1 MSTVKLSDV
10 AIESRDSLKEK
21 DKSLP
26 VVGLEHL
33 IPEQINLTDW
43 NIGQDNTFTK
53 IFEKGDV
60 LFGRRRAYLKKAAV
74 APCKGICSGDIT
86 VIRAREDKILPELL
100 PFVIQNDIFFNYAV
114 GKSAGSLSP
123 RVKWEHLANYEFN
136 LPELDEQKKLAE
148 ILWQIVATME
158 SYKKL
163 LAKTDE
169 MVKAK
174 FVEMFG
180 TIEKTKWKVVNI
192 STTLAGIVSNG
203 FFAKKEEYNDSGN
216 ISVLGVTN
224 IVNTLYSKIENLPR
238 ANASTSDIKKFS
250 VKYGDIL
257 FCRSSLV
264 AEGIGKA
271 SVVPKNTPA
280 DTLFE
285 CHVIRLPL
293 NLELC
298 NPEFLQ
304 IQLSLPF
311 CRNQILAQAKTVT
324 MTTIGQSEILKT
336 NIILPPI
343 ELQQKFAIFIQK
355 SEESK
360 VAIQSSLNSLS
371 AVYKKIIAE
380 NLGGSN

>member
-1 MSTVKLSDV
+1 MSTVKLGDV

-43 NIGQDNTFTK
+43 NIGQENTFTK
-53 IFEKGDV
+53 TFEKGDV

-86 VIRAREDKILPELL
+86 VIRSKEDKILAELL
-100 PFVIQNDIFFNYAV
+100 PFVIQNDIFFDYAV

-148 ILWQIVATME
+148 VLWQIVATME

-163 LAKTDE
+163 LAKTNE

-180 TIEKTKWKVVNI
+180 DPTKFKSEKLSKNVEEMFIGPFGSDLKNNCFVSKDEAYCIVYEQKHAISGTITDENRYITEKKYQQLKRF
-192 STTLAGIVSNG
+192 TLLPGDIIVSCRGTIGKIFLLPENAPLG
-203 FFAKKEEYNDSGN
+203 IMHPSIMKIRLKKDTYNKKFFISLLRNKMDELINKADGTSVKMAITATKLGN
-216 ISVLGVTN
+216 IDFIIPNL
-224 IVNTLYSKIENLPR
+224 TLQNKYVDLLDR
-238 ANASTSDIKKFS
+238 A
-250 VKYGDIL
+250 
-257 FCRSSLV
+257 
-264 AEGIGKA
+264 
-271 SVVPKNTPA
+271 
-280 DTLFE
+280 
-285 CHVIRLPL
+285 
-293 NLELC
+293 
-298 NPEFLQ
+298 
-304 IQLSLPF
+304 
-311 CRNQILAQAKTVT
+311 
-324 MTTIGQSEILKT
+324 
-336 NIILPPI
+336 
-343 ELQQKFAIFIQK
+343 
-355 SEESK
+355 EESK
-360 VAIQSSLNSLS
+360 AAIQTSLDSLS

-380 NLGGSN
+380 NLGGR

>member
-1 MSTVKLSDV
+1 
-10 AIESRDSLKEK
+10 
-21 DKSLP
+21 
-26 VVGLEHL
+26 
-33 IPEQINLTDW
+33 
-43 NIGQDNTFTK
+43 
-53 IFEKGDV
+53 
-60 LFGRRRAYLKKAAV
+60 
-74 APCKGICSGDIT
+74 
-86 VIRAREDKILPELL
+86 
-100 PFVIQNDIFFNYAV
+100 
-114 GKSAGSLSP
+114 
-123 RVKWEHLANYEFN
+123 
-136 LPELDEQKKLAE
+136 
-148 ILWQIVATME
+148 
-158 SYKKL
+158 
-163 LAKTDE
+163 
-169 MVKAK
+169 
-174 FVEMFG
+174 MFG

-192 STTLAGIVSNG
+192 STTLAGKVSNG

-271 SVVPKNTPA
+271 SVVPKNIPA

-360 VAIQSSLNSLS
+360 AAIQSSLNLLS
-371 AVYKKIIAE
+371 EVYKKIIAE

>member
-1 MSTVKLSDV
+1 MSTVKLGDV

-26 VVGLEHL
+26 LVGLEHL

-43 NIGQDNTFTK
+43 NIGQENTFTK
-53 IFEKGDV
+53 TFEKGDV

-86 VIRAREDKILPELL
+86 VIRAKNDKILPELL
-100 PFVIQNDIFFNYAV
+100 PFVIQNDIFFDYAV

-148 ILWQIVATME
+148 VLWQIADTME

-180 TIEKTKWKVVNI
+180 SPFDKKVEKYPLKKYANI
-192 STTLAGIVSNG
+192 SGGFAFKSEQFISNSIPIIRITNISNG
-203 FFAKKEEYNDSGN
+203 KIDLDYLVCYPEDFYSNNIEYQ
-216 ISVLGVTN
+216 IH
-224 IVNTLYSKIENLPR
+224 
-238 ANASTSDIKKFS
+238 F
-250 VKYGDIL
+250 GDIL
-257 FCRSSLV
+257 MAMSG
-264 AEGIGKA
+264 ATTGKA
-271 SVVPKNTPA
+271 GIYTLNEPALINQRVAKIREIENISNKYFLYGLTQMDWFYNAIQETASGGAQPNISISQIENIQIPKA
-280 DTLFE
+280 
-285 CHVIRLPL
+285 
-293 NLELC
+293 
-298 NPEFLQ
+298 
-304 IQLSLPF
+304 
-311 CRNQILAQAKTVT
+311 
-324 MTTIGQSEILKT
+324 
-336 NIILPPI
+336 PI
-343 ELQQKFAIFIQK
+343 ELQNNFAEIILK

-360 VAIQSSLNSLS
+360 ATIQASLDSLS
-371 AVYKKIIAE
+371 AVYKKIIVE

>member
-33 IPEQINLTDW
+33 IPEQIILADW

-60 LFGRRRAYLKKAAV
+60 LFGRRRAYLKKAAL

-86 VIRAREDKILPELL
+86 VIRAREDKILPVLL
-100 PFVIQNDIFFNYAV
+100 PFVIQNDIFFDYAV

-136 LPELDEQKKLAE
+136 LPELDEQKKLADV
-148 ILWQIVATME
+148 LWQIVDTME

-169 MVKAK
+169 MIKAK

-180 TIEKTKWKVVNI
+180 DPTKFKSEKLSKNVEEMFIGPFGSDLKNNCFVSKDEAYCIVYEQKHAISGTITDENRYITEKKYQQLKRF
-192 STTLAGIVSNG
+192 TLLPGDIIVSCRGTIGKIFLLPENAPLG
-203 FFAKKEEYNDSGN
+203 IMHPSIMKIRLKKDTYNKKFFISLLRNKMDELINKADGTSVKMAITATKLGN
-216 ISVLGVTN
+216 IDFIIPNL
-224 IVNTLYSKIENLPR
+224 TLQNKYVDLLDR
-238 ANASTSDIKKFS
+238 A
-250 VKYGDIL
+250 
-257 FCRSSLV
+257 
-264 AEGIGKA
+264 
-271 SVVPKNTPA
+271 
-280 DTLFE
+280 
-285 CHVIRLPL
+285 
-293 NLELC
+293 
-298 NPEFLQ
+298 
-304 IQLSLPF
+304 
-311 CRNQILAQAKTVT
+311 
-324 MTTIGQSEILKT
+324 
-336 NIILPPI
+336 
-343 ELQQKFAIFIQK
+343 
-355 SEESK
+355 EESK
-360 VAIQSSLNSLS
+360 SAIQASLDSLS

>member
-53 IFEKGDV
+53 TFEKGDV

-136 LPELDEQKKLAE
+136 LPELDEQKKLAKV
-148 ILWQIVATME
+148 LWQIVATME

-174 FVEMFG
+174 FVEQIENDGSKIKREKLNTLCNFISGG
-180 TIEKTKWKVVNI
+180 TPDTKHPEYYGGDIPWI
-192 STTLAGIVSNG
+192 STVALGANYIDKTSAKDFLTELGVNKSATHLIKKGTLLFGNRVGVGKTSITNCDMCTNQDILALTDVDETKINILYLKIVLDMQRNYFESQKRGATIKGIPIDVL
-203 FFAKKEEYNDSGN
+203 GN
-216 ISVLGVTN
+216 IFIPIPPLQLQN
-224 IVNTLYSKIENLPR
+224 Q
-238 ANASTSDIKKFS
+238 F
-250 VKYGDIL
+250 
-257 FCRSSLV
+257 
-264 AEGIGKA
+264 
-271 SVVPKNTPA
+271 A
-280 DTLFE
+280 DF
-285 CHVIRLPL
+285 V
-293 NLELC
+293 
-298 NPEFLQ
+298 
-304 IQLSLPF
+304 
-311 CRNQILAQAKTVT
+311 
-324 MTTIGQSEILKT
+324 
-336 NIILPPI
+336 
-343 ELQQKFAIFIQK
+343 QK

-360 VAIQSSLNSLS
+360 AAIQSSLNSFS
-371 AVYKKIIAE
+371 EVYKKIIAE
-380 NLGGSN
+380 KLGGSN

>member
-1 MSTVKLSDV
+1 MSTVKLGDV

-33 IPEQINLTDW
+33 IPEQIILTDW

-86 VIRAREDKILPELL
+86 VIRAKEVKILPELL
-100 PFVIQNDIFFNYAV
+100 PFVIQNDIFFDYAV

-136 LPELDEQKKLAE
+136 LPELEEQKKLAE
-148 ILWQIVATME
+148 VLWQIVDTME

-180 TIEKTKWKVVNI
+180 DPTKFKSEKLSKNVEEMFIGPFGSDLKNNCFVSKDEAYCIVYEQKHAISGTITDENRYITEKKYQQLKRF
-192 STTLAGIVSNG
+192 TLLPGDIIVSCRGTIGKIFLLPENAPLG
-203 FFAKKEEYNDSGN
+203 IMHPSIMKIRLKKDTYNKKFFISLLRNKMDELINKADGTSVKMAITATKLGN
-216 ISVLGVTN
+216 IDFIIPNL
-224 IVNTLYSKIENLPR
+224 TLQNKYVDLLDR
-238 ANASTSDIKKFS
+238 A
-250 VKYGDIL
+250 
-257 FCRSSLV
+257 
-264 AEGIGKA
+264 
-271 SVVPKNTPA
+271 
-280 DTLFE
+280 
-285 CHVIRLPL
+285 
-293 NLELC
+293 
-298 NPEFLQ
+298 
-304 IQLSLPF
+304 
-311 CRNQILAQAKTVT
+311 
-324 MTTIGQSEILKT
+324 
-336 NIILPPI
+336 
-343 ELQQKFAIFIQK
+343 
-355 SEESK
+355 EESK
-360 VAIQSSLNSLS
+360 AAIQASLGSLS

-380 NLGGSN
+380 NLGGK

>member
-1 MSTVKLSDV
+1 MSTVKLGDV

-33 IPEQINLTDW
+33 IPEQIILTDW

-86 VIRAREDKILPELL
+86 VIRAKEVKILPELL
-100 PFVIQNDIFFNYAV
+100 PFVIQNDIFFDYAV

-136 LPELDEQKKLAE
+136 LPELDEQKKLSE
-148 ILWQIVATME
+148 VLWQIVATME

-174 FVEMFG
+174 YVEMFG
-180 TIEKTKWKVVNI
+180 DITNPN
-192 STTLAGIVSNG
+192 TTLYIEDGFVIRDDLRKPINDSERSTMKTGQLYPYFGANGIVDEINQFLTDSTILCIAEDCG
-203 FFAKKEEYNDSGN
+203 EYGPGESSSY
-216 ISVLGVTN
+216 I
-224 IVNTLYSKIENLPR
+224 IE
-238 ANASTSDIKKFS
+238 
-250 VKYGDIL
+250 
-257 FCRSSLV
+257 
-264 AEGIGKA
+264 GKA
-271 SVVPKNTPA
+271 WINNHAHVLIPKDNCNIKYANIYFHLLDMRGYVSGT
-280 DTLFE
+280 T
-285 CHVIRLPL
+285 RLKL
-293 NLELC
+293 TQGNLKK
-298 NPEFLQ
+298 
-304 IQLSLPF
+304 IPF
-311 CRNQILAQAKTVT
+311 
-324 MTTIGQSEILKT
+324 
-336 NIILPPI
+336 ILPPL
-343 ELQQKFAIFIQK
+343 ELQNQFADFVQK

-360 VAIQSSLNSLS
+360 AAIQSSLNSLS

>member
-1 MSTVKLSDV
+1 MSTVKLGDI

-43 NIGQDNTFTK
+43 NIGQENTFTK
-53 IFEKGDV
+53 TFEKGDV

-86 VIRAREDKILPELL
+86 VIRAKEDNILPEIL
-100 PFVIQNDIFFNYAV
+100 PFVIQNDVFFDFAV

-136 LPELDEQKKLAE
+136 LPELEEQKKLAE
-148 ILWQIVATME
+148 VLWQIVDTME

-180 TIEKTKWKVVNI
+180 DMAQNNKQWTTKPFIEVFKDDTK
-192 STTLAGIVSNG
+192 NG
-203 FFAKKEEYNDSGN
+203 KKINLEDYLTKGSFPIIDQSQNYINGYWNDG
-216 ISVLGVTN
+216 T
-224 IVNTLYSKIENLPR
+224 
-238 ANASTSDIKKFS
+238 DIYKNVPVIIFGDHTRCL
-250 VKYGDIL
+250 KYI
-257 FCRSSLV
+257 
-264 AEGIGKA
+264 
-271 SVVPKNTPA
+271 NTPFFLGA
-280 DTLFE
+280 DGVKILKLINKDNYLFML
-285 CHVIRLPL
+285 HQLKNSYIPNTGYNRHFKWLLQL
-293 NLELC
+293 NLIC
-298 NPEFLQ
+298 
-304 IQLSLPF
+304 
-311 CRNQILAQAKTVT
+311 
-324 MTTIGQSEILKT
+324 
-336 NIILPPI
+336 PPI
-343 ELQQKFAIFIQK
+343 EIQNQFADFVQK

-360 VAIQSSLNSLS
+360 AAIQASLDSLS

-380 NLGGSN
+380 NLGGK

>member
-1 MSTVKLSDV
+1 MSTVKLGDV

-43 NIGQDNTFTK
+43 NIGQENTFTK

-60 LFGRRRAYLKKAAV
+60 LFGRRRAYLKKTAV

-100 PFVIQNDIFFNYAV
+100 PFVIQNDIFFDYAV

-148 ILWQIVATME
+148 VLWQIVATME

-174 FVEMFG
+174 FNELLLKNERTCTIRDYVELPIKKITKDTKFDEIQYIDISSIDKDLRIIQG
-180 TIEKTKWKVVNI
+180 TTNYQLNNAPSRAQQIVKKNDILI
-192 STTLAGIVSNG
+192 STVRPNLKTFAIINLEADNLIASTGFCVLRVQNCPLYYLYGIINSDIFTNQMISEATGISYPAV
-203 FFAKKEEYNDSGN
+203 NDGN
-216 ISVLGVTN
+216 ILN
-224 IVNTLYSKIENLPR
+224 FKIP
-238 ANASTSDIKKFS
+238 DIS
-250 VKYGDIL
+250 EEQQKYLAD
-257 FCRSSLV
+257 LV
-264 AEGIGKA
+264 A
-271 SVVPKNTPA
+271 
-280 DTLFE
+280 
-285 CHVIRLPL
+285 
-293 NLELC
+293 
-298 NPEFLQ
+298 
-304 IQLSLPF
+304 
-311 CRNQILAQAKTVT
+311 
-324 MTTIGQSEILKT
+324 
-336 NIILPPI
+336 
-343 ELQQKFAIFIQK
+343 K

-360 VAIQSSLNSLS
+360 SAIKASLDSLTKI
-371 AVYKKIIAE
+371 YKKIIAE
-380 NLGGSN
+380 NIG

>member
-1 MSTVKLSDV
+1 MSTVKLGDV

-33 IPEQINLTDW
+33 IPEQIILTDW

-86 VIRAREDKILPELL
+86 VIRAKEVKILPELL
-100 PFVIQNDIFFNYAV
+100 PFVIQNDIFFDYAV

-148 ILWQIVATME
+148 VLWQIVDTME

-163 LAKTDE
+163 LTKTDE

-180 TIEKTKWKVVNI
+180 DPVLNPYKIQTKKMKDVAPVESYNGVVDLIEDKVWLLNLDMIESNTGKIIERNCVFEKDLGNSVWK
-192 STTLAGIVSNG
+192 
-203 FFAKKEEYNDSGN
+203 F
-216 ISVLGVTN
+216 
-224 IVNTLYSKIENLPR
+224 NTENVLYSKLRPYLNKVIVPDMSGYATTELLPLKP
-238 ANASTSDIKKFS
+238 NTNFITKKFLDVLLRHDS
-250 VKYGDIL
+250 FVSYINSKTAGTKMPRVSMDI
-257 FCRSSLV
+257 FR
-264 AEGIGKA
+264 
-271 SVVPKNTPA
+271 NF
-280 DTLFE
+280 D
-285 CHVIRLPL
+285 VIIPPL
-293 NLELC
+293 E
-298 NPEFLQ
+298 
-304 IQLSLPF
+304 S
-311 CRNQILAQAKTVT
+311 
-324 MTTIGQSEILKT
+324 
-336 NIILPPI
+336 
-343 ELQQKFAIFIQK
+343 QQQFTDFVQN

-360 VAIQSSLNSLS
+360 AATQSSLNSLS

>member
-285 CHVIRLPL
+285 CHIIRLPL

>member
-1 MSTVKLSDV
+1 MSTVKLGDV

-33 IPEQINLTDW
+33 IPEQIILTDW

-86 VIRAREDKILPELL
+86 VIRAKEVKILPELL
-100 PFVIQNDIFFNYAV
+100 PFVIQNDIFFDYAV

-136 LPELDEQKKLAE
+136 LPELEEQKKLAE
-148 ILWQIVATME
+148 VLWQIVATME

-169 MVKAK
+169 MIKAK

-180 TIEKTKWKVVNI
+180 SIDNSKWMYKRLGELCKI
-192 STTLAGIVSNG
+192 SSGYAFKSDRFQNKGVPVLRI
-203 FFAKKEEYNDSGN
+203 GN
-216 ISVLGVTN
+216 INSGVLKKDNLVFWPDDTSLSKYILYPGDLAMSLTGTVGKDDYGN
-224 IVNTLYSKIENLPR
+224 ICILNDEYPKYYLNQR
-238 ANASTSDIKKFS
+238 NAKFS
-250 VKYGDIL
+250 DFNDNLNKLYL
-257 FCRSSLV
+257 AYYF
-264 AEGIGKA
+264 K
-271 SVVPKNTPA
+271 
-280 DTLFE
+280 
-285 CHVIRLPL
+285 LPL
-293 NLELC
+293 VKKTLTNSNHGVRQANILNKDLENIL
-298 NPEFLQ
+298 
-304 IQLSLPF
+304 LP
-311 CRNQILAQAKTVT
+311 
-324 MTTIGQSEILKT
+324 
-336 NIILPPI
+336 LPPI
-343 ELQQKFAIFIQK
+343 TLQNEYVNFVRK

-360 VAIQSSLNSLS
+360 VAIQTSLNSLKQ
-371 AVYKKIIAE
+371 VYKKIITE

>member
-1 MSTVKLSDV
+1 MSTVKLGDV

-43 NIGQDNTFTK
+43 NIGQENTFTK
-53 IFEKGDV
+53 TFEKGDV

-86 VIRAREDKILPELL
+86 VIRAKNDKILPELL
-100 PFVIQNDIFFNYAV
+100 PFVIQNDIFFDYAV

-148 ILWQIVATME
+148 VLWQIVETME

-163 LAKTDE
+163 LAKTDG

-180 TIEKTKWKVVNI
+180 TLDNPLFE
-192 STTLAGIVSNG
+192 
-203 FFAKKEEYNDSGN
+203 KKELSKFGDIGTGTTPPMKNKDYYSSNDIPFIKPSDFCDVSVTYLN
-216 ISVLGVTN
+216 SSEFFISENARKAARIFPNKTVLVTCIGTIGKVA
-224 IVNTLYSKIENLPR
+224 IVTTESSCNQQINYIIPNNKVNEKYIAYSLLYSKNELQEK
-238 ANASTSDIKKFS
+238 ANAP
-250 VKYGDIL
+250 
-257 FCRSSLV
+257 
-264 AEGIGKA
+264 
-271 SVVPKNTPA
+271 VVPILNKSEFAKSQIP
-280 DTLFE
+280 
-285 CHVIRLPL
+285 LPP
-293 NLELC
+293 LELQ
-298 NPEFLQ
+298 NLFAEF
-304 IQLSLPF
+304 
-311 CRNQILAQAKTVT
+311 V
-324 MTTIGQSEILKT
+324 
-336 NIILPPI
+336 
-343 ELQQKFAIFIQK
+343 QK

-360 VAIQSSLNSLS
+360 AAIQASLDSLS

-380 NLGGSN
+380 NLGGK

>member
-1 MSTVKLSDV
+1 MSTVKLGDI

-43 NIGQDNTFTK
+43 NIGQENTFTK
-53 IFEKGDV
+53 TFEKGDV

-86 VIRAREDKILPELL
+86 VIRAKEDNILPEIL
-100 PFVIQNDIFFNYAV
+100 PFVIQNDVFFDFAV

-136 LPELDEQKKLAE
+136 LPELEGQKKLAKV
-148 ILWQIVATME
+148 LWQIVDTME

-180 TIEKTKWKVVNI
+180 LCEHKK
-192 STTLAGIVSNG
+192 LAEITDIVLGQSPDSDT
-203 FFAKKEEYNDSGN
+203 YNDKGDGLPFYQGKTEFGDKYVTPKVYCSTPLKIAKPNDVLLSVRAPVGAVNMTKDKCCIGRGLAALSFKDSKANDFLFYALKVCEADIERMGQGATFKAITGEQVKN
-216 ISVLGVTN
+216 IMIPVAE
-224 IVNTLYSKIENLPR
+224 ENL
-238 ANASTSDIKKFS
+238 
-250 VKYGDIL
+250 
-257 FCRSSLV
+257 
-264 AEGIGKA
+264 
-271 SVVPKNTPA
+271 KNT
-280 DTLFE
+280 
-285 CHVIRLPL
+285 
-293 NLELC
+293 
-298 NPEFLQ
+298 
-304 IQLSLPF
+304 
-311 CRNQILAQAKTVT
+311 
-324 MTTIGQSEILKT
+324 
-336 NIILPPI
+336 
-343 ELQQKFAIFIQK
+343 FINFFQK

-360 VAIQSSLNSLS
+360 AAIKASLDSLS

>member
-1 MSTVKLSDV
+1 MSTVKLGDV

-21 DKSLP
+21 DKFLP

-33 IPEQINLTDW
+33 IPEQIILTDW

-86 VIRAREDKILPELL
+86 VIRAKEVKILPELL
-100 PFVIQNDIFFNYAV
+100 PFVIQNDIFFDYAV

-136 LPELDEQKKLAE
+136 LPELDGQKKLAE
-148 ILWQIVATME
+148 VLWQIVDTME

-169 MVKAK
+169 MIKAK

-180 TIEKTKWKVVNI
+180 DPTKFKSEKLSKNVEEMFIGPFGSDLKNNCFVSKDEAYCIVYEQKHAISGTITDENRYITEKKYQQLKRF
-192 STTLAGIVSNG
+192 TLLPGDIIVSCRGTIGKIFLLPENAPLG
-203 FFAKKEEYNDSGN
+203 IMHPSIMKIRLKKDTYNKKFFISLLRNKMDELINKADGTSVKMAITATKLGN
-216 ISVLGVTN
+216 IDFIIPNL
-224 IVNTLYSKIENLPR
+224 TLQNKYVDLLDR
-238 ANASTSDIKKFS
+238 A
-250 VKYGDIL
+250 
-257 FCRSSLV
+257 
-264 AEGIGKA
+264 
-271 SVVPKNTPA
+271 
-280 DTLFE
+280 
-285 CHVIRLPL
+285 
-293 NLELC
+293 
-298 NPEFLQ
+298 
-304 IQLSLPF
+304 
-311 CRNQILAQAKTVT
+311 
-324 MTTIGQSEILKT
+324 
-336 NIILPPI
+336 
-343 ELQQKFAIFIQK
+343 
-355 SEESK
+355 EESK
-360 VAIQSSLNSLS
+360 SAIQSSLNSLS

>member
-43 NIGQDNTFTK
+43 NIGQENTFTK
-53 IFEKGDV
+53 TFEKGDV

-86 VIRAREDKILPELL
+86 VIRAKEDKILPELL

-148 ILWQIVATME
+148 VLWKIVDTME

-169 MVKAK
+169 MIKAK
-174 FVEMFG
+174 YVEQIENDGSKIKREKLNTLCNFISGG
-180 TIEKTKWKVVNI
+180 TPDTKHPEYYGGDIPWI
-192 STTLAGIVSNG
+192 STIALGPNYIDKTAAKDFLTELGVNKSATHLIKKGTLLFGNRVGVGKTSITNCDMCTNQDILALSDVDGTKINILYLKIVLDMQRNYFESQKRGATIKGIPIDVL
-203 FFAKKEEYNDSGN
+203 GN
-216 ISVLGVTN
+216 IF
-224 IVNTLYSKIENLPR
+224 IPIP
-238 ANASTSDIKKFS
+238 
-250 VKYGDIL
+250 
-257 FCRSSLV
+257 
-264 AEGIGKA
+264 
-271 SVVPKNTPA
+271 
-280 DTLFE
+280 
-285 CHVIRLPL
+285 PL
-293 NLELC
+293 Q
-298 NPEFLQ
+298 LQ
-304 IQLSLPF
+304 
-311 CRNQILAQAKTVT
+311 NQ
-324 MTTIGQSEILKT
+324 
-336 NIILPPI
+336 
-343 ELQQKFAIFIQK
+343 FAAFVQK

-360 VAIQSSLNSLS
+360 AAIQASLNSLS

-380 NLGGSN
+380 NLGGK

>member
-1 MSTVKLSDV
+1 MSTVKLGDV

-33 IPEQINLTDW
+33 IPEQIILTDW

-86 VIRAREDKILPELL
+86 VIRAKEVKILPELL
-100 PFVIQNDIFFNYAV
+100 PFVIQNDIFFDYAV

-148 ILWQIVATME
+148 VLWQIVDTME

-163 LAKTDE
+163 LTKTDE

-180 TIEKTKWKVVNI
+180 TIDNSLFGTTKWKNVLQVKNGKD
-192 STTLAGIVSNG
+192 TKDRYDNGIYPIYGSGGIMGRTNEYLCPENSIIIG
-203 FFAKKEEYNDSGN
+203 RKGTIDKPILIKEKYWNVDTAFGLIPNDKIN
-216 ISVLGVTN
+216 YIY
-224 IVNTLYSKIENLPR
+224 LYSFCLQFDFIRISKSAVLPSLTKTDLENI
-238 ANASTSDIKKFS
+238 DIP
-250 VKYGDIL
+250 I
-257 FCRSSLV
+257 
-264 AEGIGKA
+264 
-271 SVVPKNTPA
+271 
-280 DTLFE
+280 
-285 CHVIRLPL
+285 
-293 NLELC
+293 
-298 NPEFLQ
+298 
-304 IQLSLPF
+304 
-311 CRNQILAQAKTVT
+311 
-324 MTTIGQSEILKT
+324 
-336 NIILPPI
+336 PPI
-343 ELQQKFAIFIQK
+343 ELQNQFADFFNK

-360 VAIQSSLNSLS
+360 ASIQASLDSLS

>member
-1 MSTVKLSDV
+1 MSTVKLGDV

-33 IPEQINLTDW
+33 IPEQIILTDW

-86 VIRAREDKILPELL
+86 VIRAREDKILLELL
-100 PFVIQNDIFFNYAV
+100 PFVIQNDIFFDYAV

-136 LPELDEQKKLAE
+136 LPELEEQKKLAKV
-148 ILWQIVATME
+148 LWQIVDTME

-169 MVKAK
+169 MIKAK

-180 TIEKTKWKVVNI
+180 DSTKFKSEKLSKNIEEMFIGPFGSDLKNNCFVSKDEAYCIVYEQKHAISGTITDENRYITEKKYQQLKRF
-192 STTLAGIVSNG
+192 TLLPGDIIVSCRGTIGKIFLLPENAPLG
-203 FFAKKEEYNDSGN
+203 IMHPSIMKIRLKKDTYNKKFFISLLRNKMDELINKADGTSVKMAITATKLGN
-216 ISVLGVTN
+216 IDFIIPNL
-224 IVNTLYSKIENLPR
+224 TLQNKYVDLLDR
-238 ANASTSDIKKFS
+238 A
-250 VKYGDIL
+250 
-257 FCRSSLV
+257 
-264 AEGIGKA
+264 
-271 SVVPKNTPA
+271 
-280 DTLFE
+280 
-285 CHVIRLPL
+285 
-293 NLELC
+293 
-298 NPEFLQ
+298 
-304 IQLSLPF
+304 
-311 CRNQILAQAKTVT
+311 
-324 MTTIGQSEILKT
+324 
-336 NIILPPI
+336 
-343 ELQQKFAIFIQK
+343 
-355 SEESK
+355 EESK
-360 VAIQSSLNSLS
+360 SAIQASLDSLS